1 MQAVSRDSWNCFGC
15 YNFVRKRD
23 ACMQKDE
30 AGRFDQLVFLGV
42 AWLQIKMA
50 LAVWWDAGGLWTS
63 GGYKLRQTGVDL

>member
-1 MQAVSRDSWNCFGC
+1 
-15 YNFVRKRD
+15 
-23 ACMQKDE
+23 MQKDE

-42 AWLQIKMA
+42 AWLQIKLA